1 MDLYEAHKEHRDQ
14 FEILAFH
21 DASAKTFAELD
32 EKLKTPKKSYWHGK
46 DLPFPILLD
55 DTGETLKT
63 YEIRAFPTTILIDP
77 DGKLVGEAGEEELE
91 KKLPS
96 LPVAVRLAR
105 AMDKN
110 VTISFDDPPLDDA
123 VTTMARLAHVDIRL
137 DAESLK
143 KAGIAPDTK
152 VPFKMQG
159 IVSFRSA
166 LSLLLS
172 AHDLT
177 FEKDEKGLVVTTG
190 KSIST
195 AAAPLSEPQQTCARR
210 IEALLDGTKS
220 FDLQQQSLA
229 QVAQYFEQA
238 TGENFVLDPA
248 ARRAGSLDPMTK
260 VTGTAT
266 DVPLRQGLQRLLDPV
281 GLTIV
286 VRDEVV
292 VITPKSKPQA
302 KLP

>member
-1 MDLYEAHKEHRDQ
+1 MDLYEAYKDHRDQ

-32 EKLKTPKKSYWHGK
+32 EKLKGPKKSFWHGK

-91 KKLPS
+91 KKLPP

-110 VTISFDDPPLDDA
+110 TIISFDDPPLDRA
-123 VTTMARLAHVDIRL
+123 VETLAHLAHIDIRL
-137 DAESLK
+137 DMDSLK
-143 KAGIAPDTK
+143 KAGIASDTK

-159 IVSFRSA
+159 MVSFRSA
-166 LSLLLS
+166 MNLLLG
-172 AHDLT
+172 AHNLK
-177 FEKDEKGLVVTTG
+177 FEKDEKGLVVTTSKIPSAG
-190 KSIST
+190 
-195 AAAPLSEPQQTCARR
+195 AATLSEPQQTCARR
-210 IEALLDGTKS
+210 IEGMLDGKKS

-229 QVAQYFEQA
+229 DVAQYLEQV

-248 ARRAGSLDPMTK
+248 ARRAGLLDPMTK
-260 VTGTAT
+260 VTGSAT
-266 DVPLRQGLQRLLDPV
+266 DVPMRKGLHKLLDPM

-292 VITPKSKPQA
+292 VITPKSKPQE

>member
-1 MDLYEAHKEHRDQ
+1 MELYEAHKEHRAQ

-21 DASAKTFAELD
+21 DSSAKTFAELD
-32 EKLKTPKKSYWHGK
+32 ERLKGPKQSYWHGK

-55 DTGETLKT
+55 ETGETLKT

-91 KKLPS
+91 KKLPP
-96 LPVAVRLAR
+96 LPLAVRLAR

-110 VTISFDDPPLDDA
+110 IIISFDDPPLNRA
-123 VTTMARLAHVDIRL
+123 VENLAQLVHLDIRL
-137 DAESLK
+137 DGDSLQ
-143 KAGIAPDTK
+143 KAGIAPDAK

-159 IVSFRSA
+159 MVSFRSA
-166 LSLLLS
+166 MNLLLG
-172 AHDLT
+172 AYDLT
-177 FEKDEKGLVVTTG
+177 FEKDDKGLVVTAG
-190 KSIST
+190 KSPS
-195 AAAPLSEPQQTCARR
+195 AGAESLSEPQQTCARR
-210 IEALLDGTKS
+210 IESMLDAKKS

-229 QVAQYFEQA
+229 DVAQYFEQA
-238 TGENFVLDPA
+238 IGENFVLDPA

-260 VTGTAT
+260 VTGSAK
-266 DVPLRQGLQRLLDPV
+266 DVPLREGLHKLLDPV
-281 GLTIV
+281 GLTFV

-292 VITPKSKPQA
+292 VITAKSKPQA